1 MENRGSLTAW
11 PGAFYL
17 RGQGPSICVA
27 RGLLSAWPVAFY
39 LRGQGP
45 SIRGRIKAVTEVAK
59 SGRFDK
65 I

>member
-17 RGQGPSICVA
+17 CGQGPSICVA
-27 RGLLSAWPVAFY
+27 RGLLSEGGSKLSQRWRSLEGLVRY
-39 LRGQGP
+39 EDGDMG
-45 SIRGRIKAVTEVAK
+45 T
-59 SGRFDK
+59 K